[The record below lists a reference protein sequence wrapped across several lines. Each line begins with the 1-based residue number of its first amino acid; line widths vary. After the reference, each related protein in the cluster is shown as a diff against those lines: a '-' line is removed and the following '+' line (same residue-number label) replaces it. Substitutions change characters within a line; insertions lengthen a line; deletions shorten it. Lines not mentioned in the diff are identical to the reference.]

1 MLLKH
6 AYDYFIVF
14 ERVFLMVKCLHCLLQ
29 LRNQLILMNVFF
41 LTIHKLSTSK
51 KKCVKATLHVKKTV
65 NWVLNS
71 KIIAAMR
78 RVNLHK
84 ITTVVVLLLLCSLQ
98 SLFAQ
103 NRTINGT
110 VTDQT
115 GKGVPGVTVAVK
127 GTKTATQTDANGSY
141 RISAPDNAT
150 LVFTSVGYE
159 SQELSVTGRTAGQSF
174 DAILNATNANL
185 SEVVVTG
192 YSSTRRR
199 DVTGAISSVQ
209 AKDFNKGVISTPEV
223 LLQNKVPGL
232 QITTNNGQPGSATT
246 VKIRGNNSIR
256 AVNNPLYVIDGV
268 ILDGRSA
275 RPNFG
280 NAFGSTPDASPL
292 IFFNPNDIQKIDV
305 LKDAASAAIYGS
317 RGANGVIA
325 ITTKTGTSGP
335 PRLEFG
341 TSVGWNAGLMKR
353 FEVLNASEF
362 RSALSKYSITG
373 QDNGANV
380 DALKEIKNNR
390 LTQNYN
396 LAFSGGGEN
405 GRFRASFLATEIN
418 GYIKSSTLDK
428 YVGNFSGQYQ
438 FLDKR
443 LTLVFHLTA
452 GHTTEGLVPVAN
464 TSGSTGNIISSVLQW
479 NPTTPFT
486 DANGF
491 VYPANG
497 SGNPSALLYGF
508 SDIAHVNSVLGNISA
523 SYKIL
528 NNLEYRFVYAVNNSV
543 GDRYTNI
550 YGFLQGYS
558 GLSGSGAA
566 AIGSAKLTSQLF
578 DHILQ
583 YRTAITPK
591 INFDALAGYEY
602 WATNYQNGNISAQGF
617 NTNLTSFT
625 GIPYTSTLQNGNTQ
639 NPPAIFVDPK
649 SEIQSVFG
657 QVNFNYASKYYV
669 TGTLRRDGSS
679 RFGKNNKYGNFPSV
693 GARWTISNEDFMKGS
708 TLFSNL
714 SLRASY
720 GVTGNQEFPSGASQ
734 EQFAFFSYNNA
745 GQINV
750 ANPDLKW
757 EQTKSY
763 DIGLEV
769 SSRNGRI
776 TGTFD
781 YYNKSTT
788 NILFQ
793 STAIQPA
800 PASIYFINLPAD
812 LINKGVEASVTLG
825 LIDRKDL
832 TWDISGFYAHNTNK
846 LTKFTQNGKDIQI
859 ITGQINGQGVSG
871 TLSQVITNNQPV
883 NEYYLKPFQ
892 GFDQNGN
899 QTYGANPVFS
909 GNPNPTNSFGVSTT
923 LTCHKFGLI
932 INGGGESGYMIYNN
946 TATSVTNISGIANG
960 RNIDKNAYN
969 SAEKPTSPVAA
980 NSRFLESG
988 NYFKLR
994 NATVS
999 YRIGDVG
1006 RYVKNLNAYITGNNL
1021 FVFTKFTGFDPEV
1034 NIDKSSNNYPS
1045 RSIEYIPYPT
1055 ARTVTV
1061 GVNLTL
1067 Q

>member
-1 MLLKH
+1 
-6 AYDYFIVF
+6 
-14 ERVFLMVKCLHCLLQ
+14 
-29 LRNQLILMNVFF
+29 
-41 LTIHKLSTSK
+41 
-51 KKCVKATLHVKKTV
+51 
-65 NWVLNS
+65 
-71 KIIAAMR
+71 MR
-78 RVNLHK
+78 RFNLQK
-84 ITTVVVLLLLCSLQ
+84 LAVCAMLFLLCSFQQL
-98 SLFAQ
+98 LAQ
-103 NRTINGT
+103 NKTISGT

-115 GKGVPGVTVAVK
+115 GKGVPGVTVTVK

-141 RISAPDNAT
+141 RIAAPDNAT
-150 LVFTSVGYE
+150 LVFTSVGFE
-159 SQELSVTGRTAGQSF
+159 SQELAVAGRTSF
-174 DAILNATNANL
+174 DVPMTATNANL

-192 YSSTRRR
+192 YSTARRR

-268 ILDGRSA
+268 PLDGRSA

-292 IFFNPNDIQKIDV
+292 IFFNPNDIQRIDV

-335 PRLEFG
+335 PRLEFS

-353 FEVLNASEF
+353 FAVLNASQF
-362 RSALSKYSITG
+362 KSALSKYSISG
-373 QDNGANV
+373 QDFGGNV
-380 DALKEIKNNR
+380 DAMKEIKNNR

-396 LAFSGGGEN
+396 IAFSGGGEN
-405 GRFRASFLATEIN
+405 GRFRASFLASEIN
-418 GYIKSSTLDK
+418 GYIKNSTLDK

-438 FLDKR
+438 FLDKK
-443 LTLVFHLTA
+443 LTLIFHLTA
-452 GHTTEGLVPVAN
+452 GHTTESLVPVAN
-464 TSGSTGNIISSVLQW
+464 TSGSTGNIVSSLLQW
-479 NPTTPFT
+479 NPTSAFT
-486 DANGF
+486 NANGSF
-491 VYPANG
+491 YYPANG
-497 SGNPSALLYGF
+497 SGNPVALLAGF

-528 NNLEYRFVYAVNNSV
+528 DNLEYRFVYAVNNSV

-566 AIGSAKLTSQLF
+566 AIGNAKLTSQLF

-583 YRTAITPK
+583 YRKELTSK

-602 WATNYQNGNISAQGF
+602 WTTHYQNGNVSAQGF
-617 NTNLTSFT
+617 NTNLTGLT

-649 SEIQSVFG
+649 AEIQSVFG
-657 QVNFNYASKYYV
+657 QVNFNYASKYYL
-669 TGTLRRDGSS
+669 TGTFRRDGSS

-693 GARWTISNEDFMKGS
+693 GVRWAINNEEFMKSS

-720 GVTGNQEFPSGASQ
+720 GITGNQEFPSGASQ

-757 EQTKSY
+757 EQTKAY
-763 DIGLEV
+763 DIGVEFTT
-769 SSRNGRI
+769 RKGRI
-776 TGTFD
+776 SGTFD
-781 YYNKSTT
+781 YYNKNTS

-800 PASIYFINLPAD
+800 PASIYFINLPAN
-812 LINKGVEASVTLG
+812 LINKGVEASLTVG
-825 LIDRKDL
+825 VIDTKNL
-832 TWDISGFYAHNTNK
+832 TWDITGFYAHNTNK

-871 TLSQVITNNQPV
+871 TLSQVITNNFPV

-899 QTYGANPVFS
+899 QTYGANPVYA

-923 LTCHKFGLI
+923 LNYKKFGLV

-960 RNIDKNAYN
+960 RNIDLNAYN

-980 NSRFLESG
+980 NTRFLESG

-994 NATVS
+994 NATIS
-999 YRIGDVG
+999 YRVGDLG
-1006 RYVKNLNAYITGNNL
+1006 RYVKSLNAYVTGNNL
-1021 FVFTKFTGFDPEV
+1021 FVLTKFSGFDPEV

-1061 GVNLTL
+1061 GVNFSL